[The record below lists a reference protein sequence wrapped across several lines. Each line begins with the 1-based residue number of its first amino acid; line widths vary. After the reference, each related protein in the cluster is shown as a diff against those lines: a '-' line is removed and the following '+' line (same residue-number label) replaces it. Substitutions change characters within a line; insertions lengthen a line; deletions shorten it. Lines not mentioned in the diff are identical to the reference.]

1 MRVGQVGQLGR
12 VRQDRQVGRAGRH
25 RRVGQ
30 VRQGA
35 NSRRS
40 VGSWGRT
47 LLVVSALG
55 IAACSGPRET
65 APATEPARATE
76 PAAHDAHIVAR
87 SGLAM
92 GSELTL
98 MAWTADEDVAN
109 RAFDAVFAE
118 FDRLDKL
125 MSVWKPDSDVVRL
138 NAAAGDASGAG
149 QPRHARRAVSRR
161 GRSATGRTG
170 SST

>member
-1 MRVGQVGQLGR
+1 MRVGQVGRLGR
-12 VRQDRQVGRAGRH
+12 D

-109 RAFDAVFAE
+109 RAFDAAFGE

-138 NAAAGDASGAG
+138 NASAGTH
-149 QPRHARRAVSRR
+149 PVPVSRDTLDALLAAR
-161 GRSATGRTG
+161 QVSDWTNGKFDVTFGAL
-170 SST
+170 